1 MQGRVGKVAV
11 GWLLAAVGLAATDP
25 AVEVAREVVKVPID
39 ARGVVEVASVVDA
52 IATRFGLDVARPA
65 AGSTLPAR
73 GFAASLART
82 VLVEGLGPGTSVAFG
97 PAEVAITIEIDARS
111 PEQVGQL
118 AARLRAIA
126 DRANKAVKKTVGY
139 GMGAL
144 RSYRPNDPSRPTI
157 CLIHGINSSSGVFV
171 HMIAPL
177 EAAGYGLVVY
187 DFPYNR
193 DLDESAAA
201 FRRDWAAFRT
211 RVGER
216 QPWAIV
222 AHSMGSLLARDLVE
236 GDPAAQGQVA
246 SLVMLGPVNGGS
258 RLAGAQTVLQWV
270 EGLQAARGRSRAD
283 ALGRLGDGLG
293 EAAADLTPGSTFL
306 KKLDARP
313 RNPAVP
319 YHIIAGDAGFVSAAT
334 RASVEAQIRSAGR
347 VGGFF
352 GGLTRLAEG
361 DLIERLDEVGAGRGD
376 GCVAVARTR
385 LDGVADHV
393 TIPANH
399 LELIRAPLMYP
410 EPGPVTTM
418 PLILDRLGRDFDAG
432 RQGVGREPALP

>member
-1 MQGRVGKVAV
+1 MQRRVGKVAV

-39 ARGVVEVASVVDA
+39 GRGVVEVASVVDA

-97 PAEVAITIEIDARS
+97 PAELAITIEIDAGS

-118 AARLRAIA
+118 ATRLRAIA
-126 DRANKAVKKTVGY
+126 DRANKAVKTTLSY
-139 GMGAL
+139 GMEAL
-144 RSYRPNDPSRPTI
+144 KSYRPNEPGRPTI
-157 CLIHGINSSSGVFV
+157 CLIHGINSSSGGFI

-193 DLDESAAA
+193 DLDESTAA

-211 RVGER
+211 RAGDR

-222 AHSMGSLLARDLVE
+222 AHSMGALLARDLVE

-246 SLVMLGPVNGGS
+246 SLVLLGPVNGGS
-258 RLAGAQTVLQWV
+258 RLAGVQTVMQWV
-270 EGLQAARGRSRAD
+270 EGMKAAQGRTRAD
-283 ALGRLGDGLG
+283 SLRRLGDGLG
-293 EAAADLTPGSTFL
+293 EAVADITPGSDFL

-319 YHIIAGDAGFVSAAT
+319 YHIIAGDAGFLPAAT
-334 RASVEAQIRSAGR
+334 RASIEAQIRAAGR
-347 VGGFF
+347 AAGLL

-376 GCVAVARTR
+376 GAVAVARTK
-385 LDGVADHV
+385 LDGVTDHV

-399 LELIRAPLMYP
+399 VELIRGPLLYP
-410 EPGPVTTM
+410 DPGPVATM

-432 RQGVGREPALP
+432 RQGVGRGAALP